1 MADAWPATI
10 IDDEN
15 YRNIDDPPEVK
26 NINLVKEELKDFFN
40 DSVDEFSTLLKNS
53 NALLAGG
60 SILSMITGALVKDLD
75 IYVSIDKLK
84 YFIDGLKKIFDSVK
98 YRLVESSKYCKSF
111 LRKNGI
117 KKIYTLNDKDNK
129 KIDIMSIRN
138 NRTPLQVVNNF
149 DLTFCQTWYDG
160 EHVYA
165 SHPDHIKDRAGV
177 LQGDYVPLFI
187 AGNRFLRDRVK
198 KYTTYRREKQRFK
211 VSLDTST
218 IDALILD
225 NKNTG
230 AVCKNHKIDGSEF
243 SRWFLSKLSKFIV
256 TKKYSIGDY
265 SKDRHSN
272 AYYQYKNG
280 ILDITDED
288 DYDSENE
295 EYNGPNILKLVENN
309 YLGDSGLDIPTRF
322 AHAKHDFLYA
332 INKNILKM
340 PELRTYLQK
349 FFAYTKAKVQ
359 RMCKCFISITE
370 EVVWDFHKHTLDKGI
385 SAEGLEAYLTSIMS
399 TADRKNIPCYIPECT
414 ETLKDYEIRSILND
428 EFWERFSIPLDV
440 SSKVNTSAM
449 GMILTNTATTT
460 NAWNDVYHATLCPY
474 CIAQENRSEGC
485 AYMTHEVDNNLP
497 NPFCKKYNLIKVI
510 KDKYME
516 ACPRGGL
523 QFCVTCGRPCCDHK
537 HFDLNLEA
545 PQLMAT
551 VLDPAVDRRD
561 DAYIKCMGGGRPELF
576 ARLLAIQ
583 KVISE
588 EEFASDFEQREACAL
603 AALKAP
609 LDPELMARGKAIF
622 EKDPDARVLEDLGI
636 VSVVPSKVN
645 SKGVSNCNKKV
656 VAEDEESEEG
666 EEDEE
671 DEANNHASL
680 PNLEFSNGEQEGGNK
695 NTVTLSDL
703 KKLHKI
709 SNRKT
714 HKTRR

>member
-1 MADAWPATI
+1 MAADGTI

-26 NINLVKEELKDFFN
+26 NINLVKDNLELYFN
-40 DSVDEFSTLLKNS
+40 DKVDEFSTLLKNT

-60 SILSMITGALVKDLD
+60 SILNTITGARVKDLD
-75 IYVSIDKLK
+75 IYVPIDKLK

-117 KKIYTLNDKDNK
+117 KKIYTLNDKDYNR
-129 KIDIMSIRN
+129 IDIMSIRN

-165 SHPDHIKDRAGV
+165 SHPEHIKNRAGV

-198 KYTTYRREKQRFK
+198 KYTISRREKQRFK
-211 VSLDTST
+211 ITLDTST
-218 IDALILD
+218 IGALILD

-280 ILDITDED
+280 IPDITEEDE
-288 DYDSENE
+288 YDSENE
-295 EYNGPNILKLVENN
+295 EYDGPGILKLVENN
-309 YLGDSGLDIPTRF
+309 YLADSDLDLLTRF
-322 AHAKHDFLYA
+322 AHSKHDFLYA

-340 PELRTYLQK
+340 PASKSYLQK

-359 RMCKCFISITE
+359 RMCKCFISTTE
-370 EVVWDFHKHTLDKGI
+370 EIVWDFHKHDLNQGI
-385 SAEGLEAYLTSIMS
+385 SAEGLQDYLTSIMS
-399 TADRKNIPCYIPECT
+399 TADRKKIPCYIDDCKEP
-414 ETLKDYEIRSILND
+414 LKDYEIRSILND
-428 EFWERFSIPLDV
+428 KAGDDFWERFNVPLDV

-449 GMILTNTATTT
+449 GMILTNTATKT
-460 NAWNDVYHATLCPY
+460 NVWGKVYHDTLCPY

-485 AYMTHEVDNNLP
+485 GYMTHKVDHSLLTP
-497 NPFCKKYNLIKVI
+497 YCKKYNLIEEI
-510 KDKYME
+510 KDKYE
-516 ACPRGGL
+516 AACPRGGL
-523 QFCVTCGRPCCDHK
+523 QFCITCGRPCCDHK
-537 HFDLNLEA
+537 HFNLDLDN
-545 PQLMAT
+545 PQLIET
-551 VLDPAVDRRD
+551 VLDPAIDQRD
-561 DAYIKCMGGGRPELF
+561 DTYIKCMGGGRPELF

-588 EEFASDFEQREACAL
+588 EKFTDDFKQRKACAL

-609 LDPELMARGKAIF
+609 LDAELMARGKAIF
-622 EKDPDARVLEDLGI
+622 DKDPDARVLEDLGI
-636 VSVVPSKVN
+636 VSVVPSNGLEEGK
-645 SKGVSNCNKKV
+645 
-656 VAEDEESEEG
+656 EDEEGAEG
-666 EEDEE
+666 AEGAD
-671 DEANNHASL
+671 NHLSL
-680 PNLEFSNGEQEGGNK
+680 PNLELGSNQDGGNK
-695 NTVTLSDL
+695 NVVSLHDL
-703 KKLHKI
+703 KQLRKI

-714 HKTRR
+714 HKARC